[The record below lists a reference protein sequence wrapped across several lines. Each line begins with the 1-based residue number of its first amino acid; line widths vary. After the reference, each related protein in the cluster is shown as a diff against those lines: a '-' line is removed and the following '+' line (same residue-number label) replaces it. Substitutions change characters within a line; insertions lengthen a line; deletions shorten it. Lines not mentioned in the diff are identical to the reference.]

1 MPLNTEKINVIKD
14 ESKKSLSKQLRK
26 TGKEEEQIMRNE
38 IAPRSTIE
46 SHNIS
51 VYKKKNYTSYE
62 LHRRDYYEII
72 LFDRCR
78 GVCILNGNPIPV
90 QDTCAFFLTPKD
102 YHEAQTENLEESLS
116 YILSFTKES
125 IDDSLLPVCTSPRV
139 LHSPVPS
146 LKVLVERMYWINCSS
161 REPLHKQFMLKQILN
176 AILAEVTERGVE
188 VETKQHYMN
197 PAIEEA
203 ILYLTTNISR
213 DISLQKVAQKCCLS
227 PAYFSAVFKKETGK
241 TMTKWVNDTRI
252 GIAQTLLQGTSKNI
266 LDISLECGYSTLTH
280 FIKTF
285 KKTVGITPSEY
296 RRRYQ
301 LENSEPDPRKSRL

>member
-1 MPLNTEKINVIKD
+1 MSNDSTVH
-14 ESKKSLSKQLRK
+14 
-26 TGKEEEQIMRNE
+26 
-38 IAPRSTIE
+38 PRQTVE

-51 VYKKKNYTSYE
+51 VYKKKKYISYE

-72 LFDRCR
+72 LYDCCH
-78 GVCILNGNPIPV
+78 GVCILNGNPIPI

-102 YHEAQTENLEESLS
+102 YHESQTEELEESLS
-116 YILSFTKES
+116 YVLSFTKES
-125 IDDSLLPVCTSPRV
+125 IDDSLLPACTSPRV
-139 LHSPVPS
+139 LCSPVPS
-146 LKVLVERMYWINCSS
+146 FKVLVERMYWINCSM

-176 AILAEVTERGVE
+176 AILAEVTERGTE

-213 DISLQKVAQKCCLS
+213 DISLQKVAQFCCLS
-227 PAYFSAVFKKETGK
+227 PAYFSAVCKKETGK

-252 GIAQTLLQGTSKNI
+252 DIAQTLLQGTSKNI

-285 KKTVGITPSEY
+285 KKNGRYYPVEIPQTVSVGKFRTGSAKKQMKQ
-296 RRRYQ
+296 RTV
-301 LENSEPDPRKSRL
+301 SRFLF